1 MAKYEDEDQPL
12 PLWDFMMGRSG
23 MIRLESVSLV
33 MEPLHPSWTVTK
45 IGTATE
51 NSKQEWVCVQEDC
64 DGVHH
69 YYVKQEIA
77 KVAL

>member
-1 MAKYEDEDQPL
+1 MTWNSGPMRRHEMYDEEDQPL
-12 PLWDFMMGRSG
+12 PFELYD
-23 MIRLESVSLV
+23 VSLV
-33 MEPLHPSWTVTK
+33 KEPLHPSWSITK

-64 DGVHH
+64 DGEHH